1 VLLLDVRPKSAFDAE
16 HLSCAVHFHPTC
28 LQRFALLSAGMS
40 QPRAERLAAALTLGM
55 MWMES
60 RDVQNLI
67 PCQVVQGPS
76 RAATLWDGLALGR
89 LQAHMDT
96 VTSFASDGSSKSNP
110 LELRNQDLP
119 RFTDQPSK
127 KLLFHYFSTQT
138 CQEQANRPCEVSA
151 RNMDES

>member
-1 VLLLDVRPKSAFDAE
+1 MLLLDVRPKSAFDAE

-28 LQRFALLSAGMS
+28 LQRFTLLSAGMS

-76 RAATLWDGLALGR
+76 RAATLWDWSCFGTPPGPHGYCDQLRFRREHQIHGNCGTKIFHV
-89 LQAHMDT
+89 LQ
-96 VTSFASDGSSKSNP
+96 TS
-110 LELRNQDLP
+110 
-119 RFTDQPSK
+119 
-127 KLLFHYFSTQT
+127 LLKNYCSIFSTQT
-138 CQEQANRPCEVSA
+138 CQEQANCPCEVST